1 MTDKHMRQWAFTD
14 YGIQRL
20 KRSEAPIPQPG
31 PGQILVKVDAVSL
44 NYRDLLLASDSY
56 PQKPTLPYVPGSDMA
71 GVVVAT
77 GEGVRRWQG
86 GERVISTFVTDWIDG
101 AAPNNAAA
109 LGSPGPGVLASHVLL
124 SEQWAV
130 KAPTS
135 LTPAQA
141 STLPCA
147 ALTAWFALVEEGA
160 IHAGQTVLVHGTG
173 GVALFGLQLAR
184 MHGATVIVV
193 SGGADKREKALA
205 LGASHVIARDADWV
219 AEVLRLTDGR
229 GAEQI
234 LETVGGTNFGKS
246 LQALA
251 ARGRISMIGVI
262 EGGEI
267 SGSAYQTIGTRA
279 VIQGISV
286 GHRNAL
292 ERLVRAVDANRLQP
306 EIAAEY
312 AFDDAHKAFA
322 HLERGAFGK
331 VVIRL

>member
-14 YGIQRL
+14 YAIQHL
-20 KRSEAPIPQPG
+20 QRSEAPIPQPG

-56 PQKPTLPYVPGSDMA
+56 KQKPTLPYVPGSDMA

-101 AAPNNAAA
+101 AAPSNAAA
-109 LGSPGPGVLASHVLL
+109 LGSPGPGMLASHVLL

-234 LETVGGTNFGKS
+234 LETVGGANFGKS

-251 ARGRISMIGVI
+251 ARGRLSLIGVI

-292 ERLVRAVDANRLQP
+292 ERLVRAVDANQLQP

-312 AFDDAHKAFA
+312 AFDDAPKAFE

>member
-14 YGIQRL
+14 YGIQHL
-20 KRSEAPIPQPG
+20 QRSEAPIPQPG

-44 NYRDLLLASDSY
+44 NYRDLLLVSDSY
-56 PQKPTLPYVPGSDMA
+56 QHKPTLPYVPGSDMA

-101 AAPNNAAA
+101 AAPSNAAA

-234 LETVGGTNFGKS
+234 LETVGGANFGKS

-251 ARGRISMIGVI
+251 PRGRLSLIGVI

-292 ERLVRAVDANRLQP
+292 ERLVRAVDANQLQP

-312 AFDDAHKAFA
+312 AFDDAPKAFE